1 MFVNSL
7 ALALTVDELWKT
19 CEIPRVVPLEYF
31 FSTSF
36 SVRFLLHGR
45 FPSHPRSL
53 SCSLSREPFCF
64 FQFRS
69 IFLFF
74 FFPTKSVFLL
84 LFCMGAFTPSSPLC
98 EVSHSLETSLFI
110 FLPRLRLEVMGI
122 FVSHHLPLWQYRF
135 FSIGIQR
142 VDNPFCFSYGNDPM

>member
-1 MFVNSL
+1 MSYGRHVRYPEWFPLSIFFPLLSLFGFFCMGGFPLTPGAFL
-7 ALALTVDELWKT
+7 ALCHGSHSASFSLGV
-19 CEIPRVVPLEYF
+19 F
-31 FSTSF
+31 FSFSF
-36 SVRFLLHGR
+36 SL
-45 FPSHPRSL
+45 
-53 SCSLSREPFCF
+53 
-64 FQFRS
+64 Q
-69 IFLFF
+69 
-74 FFPTKSVFLL
+74 SVFLL